1 VSVATP
7 AEARSYRFDPLDRSI
22 VFGLGLSQLIV
33 AGVTGAAWFVAV
45 LAGVALI
52 PVTLALGVP
61 AAMAVIPLG
70 GQPLCSWAPVA
81 LGWVTRRSRRWER
94 PLHLLVPGEGP
105 RAGPA
110 LPPWLAGLEII
121 DVSAGWGAVR
131 DRTAGTL
138 TAIVPIAGKGF
149 RTRSGPER
157 EFLLAGWGAVF
168 TAFSDAGAVEVTRLC
183 WSDVSHPQPLDAHL
197 AWAETQ
203 AGPAGLGT
211 TYRDFIAAQSIVR
224 HDQLVT
230 VTVRARRQRNPADI
244 ARVTDELGRCV
255 EALTDALTEAQ
266 LSTSGPLAP
275 AEIAYALRSGLDPT
289 TVAPGPRRHGR
300 LAQRLGL
307 VAVGEAGPMAT
318 KVAANHVEVD
328 GSVHRTYWVASWP
341 EHAQAADWFE
351 PLLTSDDDPGTSRTL
366 TVIIEPIAEDR
377 ALRQAASDDV
387 RLSSDTA
394 AKALSGRRVS
404 ARHRQRQAAVLERE
418 SEIVSGAAGLRYAG
432 LITLTCPSLA
442 ELNRAAAAHER
453 RCHRYRV
460 TLRMLWGR
468 QDLALAAALP
478 LGLGLSRSEPRG

>member
-1 VSVATP
+1 MSIASPVEP
-7 AEARSYRFDPLDRSI
+7 RSYRFDPLDRSI

-33 AGVTGAAWFVAV
+33 AGVTGAVWFVAV
-45 LAGVALI
+45 LARVPLI

-61 AAMAVIPLG
+61 AAVALVPVR
-70 GQPLCSWAPVA
+70 GQPLCSWAPVVV
-81 LGWVTRRSRRWER
+81 GWMTRGSRRWER
-94 PLHLLVPGEGP
+94 PLHLLVPGEGS
-105 RAGPA
+105 ATGPA

-121 DVSAGWGAVR
+121 AAAAGWGAVR

-138 TAIVPIAGKGF
+138 TAIVPIAGNGF
-149 RTRSGPER
+149 RTRSAAER
-157 EFLLAGWGAVF
+157 EFLLSGWGAVF
-168 TAFSDAGAVEVTRLC
+168 TAFSDTGAVEVTRLC

-197 AWAETQ
+197 GWAETQ
-203 AGPAGLGT
+203 AGPNGLAES
-211 TYRDFIAAQSIVR
+211 YRAFITAQSIVR
-224 HDQLVT
+224 HDQLVS
-230 VTVRARRQRNPADI
+230 VTVRARRQRNPAEVS
-244 ARVTDELGRCV
+244 RVTDELGLCV

-266 LSTSGPLAP
+266 LSTPGPLTP
-275 AEIAYALRSGLDPT
+275 EEIAYALRSGLDPT
-289 TVAPGPRRHGR
+289 TVAPGPRRHGS

-318 KVAANHVEVD
+318 KVTANHVEVD

-351 PLLTSDDDPGTSRTL
+351 PLLTGDDDPATSRTL
-366 TVIIEPIAEDR
+366 TVIIEPITEER
-377 ALRQAASDDV
+377 ALRQAATDDV

-394 AKALSGRRVS
+394 AKAASGRRVS